1 MTINE
6 DMVRQVEFS
15 ALLPDQIVRENISF
29 WQDVWRRLQRNPV
42 AMASL
47 VILFLIICFVLA
59 GPVIRGADY
68 VTITAKYKNTP
79 PNGTFWFGT
88 DSLGRD
94 LFTRVAVGTRISVAV
109 AIIASMVQ
117 ILVGCIYG
125 GVMAYFGGIVDEI
138 MMRIIEVLNSIP
150 SLILTILILILL
162 GNGMIPLMIALCIA
176 SWTGTARMIR
186 GQVMQL
192 RESEYVLAAQT
203 LGASHARVIGKHLL
217 PNTLGLII
225 LNASTSIPAV
235 IFDETALSFLG
246 IGVQPPEFS
255 LGTLISLGQEMMSFY
270 PYQLLFPAGILCL
283 MVLAFNL
290 FGEGLR
296 DALDPKLR
304 K

>member
-1 MTINE
+1 MIIHE
-6 DMVRQVEFS
+6 SMLRKVDSVAQQS
-15 ALLPDQIVRENISF
+15 DQLVREPISY
-29 WQDVWRRLQRNPV
+29 WQDAWRRLRRNPV

-47 VILFLIICFVLA
+47 VVLFLILCFALF
-59 GPVIRGADY
+59 GPMIRGADY
-68 VTITAKYKNTP
+68 ITIAAKYKNTK

-94 LFTRVAVGTRISVAV
+94 LFSRVAIGTRISVSV
-109 AIIASMVQ
+109 ALVASFIQ
-117 ILVGCIYG
+117 IVVGSVYG
-125 GVMAYFGGIVDEI
+125 GVMAYFGGVVDEI

-150 SLILTILILILL
+150 SLIITILIMILL
-162 GNGMIPLMIALCIA
+162 GNGMIPLLIALCIA

-217 PNTLGLII
+217 PNTLGLLI

-235 IFDETALSFLG
+235 IFDETVLSFLG
-246 IGVQPPEFS
+246 IGIQPPKFS
-255 LGTLISLGQEMMSFY
+255 LGTLISLGQDMMSFY